1 MQTELCLPSD
11 AQLTQQLKNDKQWK
25 MLWKVSV
32 IRCPVVY
39 SKSRLMFRYASKID
53 WSKADFKLGRSCKS
67 WIIRQKYMYSPKKP
81 RWWLRDQM

>member
-1 MQTELCLPSD
+1 MLTELCLPPD

-39 SKSRLMFRYASKID
+39 SKSRLMFRYAFKIN
-53 WSKADFKLGRSCKS
+53 WSKADFKLGRSC
-67 WIIRQKYMYSPKKP
+67 
-81 RWWLRDQM
+81 